1 MKSSYESL
9 KEIGVDVDEI
19 WRKMLGFGVCIGL
32 LPLILIISWN
42 EIQLWR
48 FERNWSWCW
57 WDMKENVRFWSMY
70 RVVTPY
76 FDHLMKWN
84 PVMKVWK
91 FSRNWSWCWWDMKE
105 NVRFWSMY
113 RVVTPYFDHLMKWN
127 PVMKVESL
135 KEIRVDVDEIWRKML
150 GFGVRIGL
158 LPIIL
163 IISWN
168 EIQLWKFERNWS
180 WCWWDMKK
188 NVRFWS
194 KYRVITPYFD
204 CLMKWNPVMKVW
216 KKSELMLL
224 RCEGK
229 C

>member
-1 MKSSYESL
+1 MKSSYESLKEIRVDVVEMWRKMLGFRVSIGLLPLILIISWNEIQLWRFERNWSWCWWDMKENVRFWSKYRVITLILIVSWNEIQLWRFESL

-32 LPLILIISWN
+32 LPLILIVSWN

-48 FERNWSWCW
+48 FESLKEIGVDVDEIWRKMLGFGVCIGLLPLILIVSWNEIQLWKFERNWSWCW

-91 FSRNWSWCWWDMKE
+91 K
-105 NVRFWSMY
+105 
-113 RVVTPYFDHLMKWN
+113 L
-127 PVMKVESL
+127 
-135 KEIRVDVDEIWRKML
+135 
-150 GFGVRIGL
+150 
-158 LPIIL
+158 
-163 IISWN
+163 
-168 EIQLWKFERNWS
+168 
-180 WCWWDMKK
+180 
-188 NVRFWS
+188 
-194 KYRVITPYFD
+194 
-204 CLMKWNPVMKVW
+204 
-216 KKSELMLL
+216 ELMLM
-224 RCEGK
+224 RYEGK

>member
-1 MKSSYESL
+1 
-9 KEIGVDVDEI
+9 
-19 WRKMLGFGVCIGL
+19 MLGFGVCIGL
-32 LPLILIISWN
+32 LPLILIVSWN

-70 RVVTPY
+70 RVITPY

-91 FSRNWSWCWWDMKE
+91 FERNQSWCWWDMKE

-113 RVVTPYFDHLMKWN
+113 RVVTPYFDSSHKMKSN
-127 PVMKVESL
+127 YEGL
-135 KEIRVDVDEIWRKML
+135 KEIRVDVVEMWRKML
-150 GFGVRIGL
+150 GYRVSIGL
-158 LPIIL
+158 LPRIL

-168 EIQLWKFERNWS
+168 EIQLWRFERNW
-180 WCWWDMKK
+180 
-188 NVRFWS
+188 
-194 KYRVITPYFD
+194 
-204 CLMKWNPVMKVW
+204 
-216 KKSELMLL
+216 ELMLM
-224 RCEGK
+224 RYEGK